1 MKKAIYLLLAVLLL
15 AACASKKHIV
25 KTESGAVE
33 TSQQAT
39 SQQTDSAA
47 TQQTTTQTF
56 EVTTDSTTET
66 LTFQLTDSGSVK
78 IDADGQISAE
88 GVKSFTKET
97 KRRQNG
103 RKVAKTEDLA
113 HLNYHNKVDLIDDSQ
128 NTHWQKADSTDV
140 QPAEAGSGGG
150 WQNWLLNGVVTLVLA
165 GLVIAV
171 GWYIFRRIV
180 FIRIKN
186 D

>member
-1 MKKAIYLLLAVLLL
+1 MKKAIYIILAALLL

-25 KTESGAVE
+25 RTESGQTSASHVE
-33 TSQQAT
+33 AG
-39 SQQTDSAA
+39 QQTDSTAS
-47 TQQTTTQTF
+47 QQTTTQTF
-56 EVTTDSTTET
+56 EVQTDSTTET

-113 HLNYHNKVDLIDDSQ
+113 HLDYHTNTDMLSNDSS
-128 NTHWQKADSTDV
+128 THWQKADSTDTE
-140 QPAEAGSGGG
+140 PAPGGGAAG
-150 WQNWLLNGVVTLVLA
+150 WQNWLLNAATTLILA
-165 GLVIAV
+165 GLVLAV
-171 GWYIFRRIV
+171 GWWLIKRIL
-180 FIRIKN
+180 FIRKK
-186 D
+186 

>member
-33 TSQQAT
+33 ISQQVT

-66 LTFQLTDSGSVK
+66 LTFQLTDSGNVK
-78 IDADGQISAE
+78 VAADGQISAE

-97 KRRQNG
+97 KRRQTG
-103 RKVAKTEDLA
+103 RKGAKTDDLA
-113 HLNYHNKVDLIDDSQ
+113 HLDYHTNTDMLS
-128 NTHWQKADSTDV
+128 NGSSTHWQKADSTDTE
-140 QPAEAGSGGG
+140 PAPGGGAAG
-150 WQNWLLNGVVTLVLA
+150 WQNWLLNAATTLILA
-165 GLVIAV
+165 GLVLAV
-171 GWYIFRRIV
+171 GWWLIKRIL
-180 FIRIKN
+180 FIRKI
-186 D
+186 